1 MLRTLFF
8 RCSTLMRTTFLPL
21 FVFDGPK
28 RPDMKRGK
36 RINTTRHKL
45 IPGMKQIVEAFGFE
59 WRVVRLRVAFSM
71 ACLNRCH
78 DVGTW
83 RS

>member
-1 MLRTLFF
+1 MH
-8 RCSTLMRTTFLPL
+8 TTFLPL

-36 RINTTRHKL
+36 KINKASHKL

-59 WRVVRLRVAFSM
+59 WRVVSQREAFSM
-71 ACLNRCH
+71 ACLNRL
-78 DVGTW
+78 T
-83 RS
+83 